1 MFYCNLGI
9 SKNDRSVW
17 TQQHTS
23 RTQRDTKYKFLL
35 YVSIYVSMAE
45 EKRKVNSWVPVSL
58 WEKVENLGYDSPTK
72 AVCDALE
79 LLVNGHT
86 TDTTGHTTDTTG
98 HTMDTTGHIT
108 DTTGHIT
115 DTEIQALKI
124 EIEKLKNELHNSPD
138 PLEFSLIC
146 ARFEELERHN
156 ETLKTEL
163 EKAAQDKEDL
173 KSIHNNYMLQMQTLI
188 TQKTIEA
195 PGAKKPWWRFW

>member
-1 MFYCNLGI
+1 
-9 SKNDRSVW
+9 
-17 TQQHTS
+17 
-23 RTQRDTKYKFLL
+23 
-35 YVSIYVSMAE
+35 MAE

-98 HTMDTTGHIT
+98 HVT

-124 EIEKLKNELHNSPD
+124 EIEKLKTELHNSPD
-138 PLEFSLIC
+138 PLEFSRIC
-146 ARFEELERHN
+146 ARSEELERHN

-188 TQKTIEA
+188 TQRAIEA

>member
-1 MFYCNLGI
+1 MFYCSLCI
-9 SKNDRSVW
+9 SKNDKSIW

-35 YVSIYVSMAE
+35 YVSIYISMAE

-72 AVCDALE
+72 AVCDGLE

-86 TDTTGHTTDTTG
+86 TDTTGHVTDTTG
-98 HTMDTTGHIT
+98 HVMDTTGHIT
-108 DTTGHIT
+108 DT
-115 DTEIQALKI
+115 EMQALKI
-124 EIEKLKNELHNSPD
+124 EIEKLKTELHNSPD
-138 PLEFSLIC
+138 PLEFSRIC
-146 ARFEELERHN
+146 AKSEELERHN

-188 TQKTIEA
+188 TQKAIEV